1 MRTLNKNDLALHK
14 IFGVV
19 KVLENQSIDKYFIA
33 CEFMI
38 GNRAITGC
46 QLAVSS
52 LKCLDKYS
60 EARLLNK

>member
-1 MRTLNKNDLALHK
+1 MRCLAKNDLALHK

-19 KVLENQSIDKYFIA
+19 KVIENQAIDKYFIA

-38 GNRAITGC
+38 GNRAISGC

-52 LKCLDKYS
+52 LKKLDNYS
-60 EARLLNK
+60 EERLLHK

>member
-1 MRTLNKNDLALHK
+1 MRCLVKNDLALHK

-19 KVLENQSIDKYFIA
+19 KVVENQSFDKYFIA

-46 QLAVSS
+46 QLAVSA
-52 LKCLDKYS
+52 LKKLDNYS
-60 EARLLNK
+60 EERGLHP

>member
-1 MRTLNKNDLALHK
+1 MRLLVKNDLALHK

-38 GNRAITGC
+38 GNREIKWC
-46 QLAVSS
+46 KLAVSG
-52 LKCLDKYS
+52 LKKLDNYS
-60 EARLLNK
+60 EERGLHP